1 MRKKFFYTILSFAF
15 SLVIAGL
22 AVFWLAQN
30 ALQQQLKIDAEQSL
44 SVVAGTAP
52 VALLNELEQ
61 QDIIQGSVWLRLM
74 WRLQQHRPSVQMGEY
89 SINPQMTLADLL
101 EKWRT
106 GDVQNYRVTLVEGW
120 NFTQFRNA
128 LAQQELLEQTITNL
142 SDAQVMQLLERPG
155 LHPEGRFY
163 PDTYFFT
170 RGQQDLDILRQANRR
185 LEQVLAEEWEKRA
198 ADLPYANA
206 DEALTMASIIEKETG
221 AAHERDEIAG
231 VFVRRLRLKMLL
243 QTDPTV
249 IYGMGKNYTGKITR
263 ADLRKPTP
271 YNTYVNPGL
280 PPTPIAMVGRAAI
293 AAALNPKP
301 GDSLYFV
308 ARGDGT
314 HEFSRNLQ
322 QHNQAVRKYQLK
334 RREGY
339 RSTISPAANN
349 KETP

>member
-1 MRKKFFYTILSFAF
+1 VFKKFFYAILSFAL

-30 ALQQQLKIDAEQSL
+30 TLQQQLNINAEQSL
-44 SVVAGTAP
+44 SVAAGTAP
-52 VALLNELEQ
+52 VVLLNDLEQ
-61 QDIIQGSVWLRLM
+61 QNVIQGSIWLRLM
-74 WRLQQHRPSVQMGEY
+74 WRLQQYRPTVQMGEY
-89 SINPQMTLADLL
+89 AIDPQMTLADLL

-120 NFTQFRNA
+120 NFAQFRNA
-128 LAQQELLEQTITNL
+128 LAQQELLEQTVTGL

-221 AAHERDEIAG
+221 AAHEREEIAG
-231 VFVRRLRLKMLL
+231 VFVRRLQIKMLL

-271 YNTYVNPGL
+271 YNTYTNPGL

-308 ARGDGT
+308 AKGDGT

-322 QHNQAVRKYQLK
+322 QHNQAVRKFQIK

-339 RSTISPAANN
+339 RSTISPAAKD
-349 KETP
+349 KEAP